1 MTVIQSN
8 ITSYSIPVLPSSGIS
23 EIGQNTIAINFVQ
36 QHYIDHQTFG
46 SIINS
51 LNNSL
56 KVSNPTYYY
65 SAYSTLTF
73 NDKDT
78 FNVFLEA
85 NEEEHSLFYKSSNNI
100 AELLVK
106 QGYGIQPTVL
116 NFWQNPMLKVDKF
129 DFNTLNQFMY
139 TEYQIHLQLTRY
151 FNILLAT
158 FSNQPIPKAGVG

>member
-1 MTVIQSN
+1 MSVVQSN
-8 ITSYSIPVLPSSGIS
+8 ITSYSIPLSQSTGITQV
-23 EIGQNTIAINFVQ
+23 GQNTIAENFVQ

-56 KVSNPTYYY
+56 KVSNPTYFY

-73 NDKDT
+73 NDKNT

-100 AELLVK
+100 AEQLVK
-106 QGYGIQPTVL
+106 QGYGVQPTVL
-116 NFWQNPMLKVDKF
+116 SFWQNPMLKVDKF
-129 DFNTLNQFMY
+129 DFNTLNQFMFM
-139 TEYQIHLQLTRY
+139 EYQIHLQLTRY
-151 FNILLAT
+151 FNILLDT
-158 FSNQPIPKAGVG
+158 FNNQPIPKAGAG